1 MKYLKYFLIA
11 GLVFTILAS
20 STSKNT
26 KPSEGIYPGDLF
38 PEFENLKR
46 EKGTELSLSE
56 LRGQKVL
63 INFWAAYDAH
73 SHIKN
78 VLMAKKIQQSKSS
91 VRMISVSLDK
101 SEAVFEKTIAMD
113 KVDNT
118 NQYWADDHLQNKLKS
133 RYRLEK
139 GFKSY
144 LLDENG
150 KILAMNLDSQDID
163 EYLK

>member
-11 GLVFTILAS
+11 GFSFIMLAS
-20 STSKNT
+20 TTTKNT

-38 PEFENLKR
+38 PIIKNLKDK
-46 EKGTELSLSE
+46 KGTELNLSD

-63 INFWAAYDAH
+63 VNFWAAYDAQ
-73 SHIKN
+73 SHLEN
-78 VLMAKKIQQSKSS
+78 VLMTKKIQQAKSS
-91 VRMISVSLDK
+91 VRMISVSFDE

-113 KVDNT
+113 RIDIS
-118 NQYWADDHLQNKLKS
+118 NQYRLDSECQKDLKK

-144 LLDENG
+144 LIDENG
-150 KILAMNLDSQDID
+150 EILAMNLNSQNI
-163 EYLK
+163 EKYLN